1 LVIILLAAITFELG
15 LIIIKL
21 PTPTAQAQVSAAT
34 YPTQIPNLEDPHETL
49 KRQVAA
55 VQQQL
60 TRVTQNEDKLLY
72 RAGDDSKRLLMTCV
86 QLTRAYKAVHGG
98 TPGHPGL
105 SGGFADLEPC
115 IARGWTASY
124 WNNFD
129 IPFGP

>member
-1 LVIILLAAITFELG
+1 MVILLAAIAFELG
-15 LIIIKL
+15 VIIIKR

-34 YPTQIPNLEDPHETL
+34 YPTQIPNLENPHETL

-60 TRVTQNEDKLLY
+60 ARVTKNEDKLLY
-72 RAGDDSKRLLMTCV
+72 RVSDDSKRLLMTCV
-86 QLTRAYKAVHGG
+86 QLTRTYKAVLGG

-105 SGGFADLEPC
+105 SGGFTDLEPC
-115 IARGWTASY
+115 TARGWTASS